1 MRKKGSLRTTK
12 SARHGSRTNN
22 ILTLARKT
30 LFEDMPRFFVALGG
44 IVFAVTL
51 LTVQVALFTGFA
63 NSTALPISESPADI
77 WVTAPEMLYFE
88 GTLPL
93 EYADVAKV
101 RAVPG

>member
-12 SARHGSRTNN
+12 SARHGSRTSN

-30 LFEDMPRFFVALGG
+30 LFEDLPRFFVALSG

-51 LTVQVALFTGFA
+51 LTVQVALFSGFS
-63 NSTALPISESPADI
+63 NSTTLPIAESSADV

-88 GTLPL
+88 GTLPID
-93 EYADVAKV
+93 YGVVAKV
-101 RAVPG
+101 